1 MSTIRS
7 KPTGRGRSD
16 QDLTISSAEQ
26 LHALSNPTRWAII
39 GRLNEAPASVQELSR
54 AMRIAKGTIGHH
66 VRVLDRA
73 GLIRVVET
81 RRVRGVTEKRYAR
94 VGRRFKLPQG
104 EAAAAIGAKHNVG
117 TLPLRQAVAEA
128 RRSTGR
134 DDPSTS
140 FILRARM
147 SADRARR
154 FADLLNALGAEFAEG
169 ASDEGE
175 TYGMVAAIY
184 VPEWASTSEEND

>member
-1 MSTIRS
+1 MSTIRR
-7 KPTGRGRSD
+7 KPTTEPRPD

-39 GRLNEAPASVQELSR
+39 GRLNQGPASVQELSR
-54 AMRIAKGTIGHH
+54 AMGTAKGTIGHH

-94 VGRRFKLPQG
+94 AGRRFKLPEG
-104 EAAAAIGAKHNVG
+104 DAAAAIGAKHDVS

-128 RRSTGR
+128 RRSTGG

-147 SADRARR
+147 SPDRARR
-154 FADLLNALGAEFAEG
+154 FADLLNALGTEFVEG
-169 ASDEGE
+169 APDEGE

-184 VPEWASTSEEND
+184 VPEWASTSEENR